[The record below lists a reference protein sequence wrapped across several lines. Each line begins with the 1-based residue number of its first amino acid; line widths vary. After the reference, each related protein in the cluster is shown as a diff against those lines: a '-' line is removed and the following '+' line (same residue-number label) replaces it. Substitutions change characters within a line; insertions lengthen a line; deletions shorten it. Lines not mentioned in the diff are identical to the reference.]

1 MVIAPEERVPAKAA
15 LPPLVTVKA
24 VLFERGFVKLA
35 EVDIALVVEPYEKTP
50 SATTIAP

>member
-1 MVIAPEERVPAKAA
+1 MLPEERVPAKAA

-35 EVDIALVVEPYEKTP
+35 EVDIALVVEP
-50 SATTIAP
+50 